1 MEAGAENTKRV
12 TASPMSNVE
21 CPMSVFGAVFREPLR
36 LGNVDIGHWTK
47 IMGMR
52 IGTEM
57 PSLDGATEWFNGT
70 QAHAEAEVKGQ
81 PTLVHFWSVS
91 CGMCKDNMPRVSQWR
106 DELKEQGL
114 RVVAI
119 HMPRYE
125 ADTDV
130 EAVRNAIS
138 TYGITE
144 PCAVD
149 NEHKL
154 REAFQNDQGYV
165 PAYYLFDAEGKL
177 RGFAAGERGV
187 DFLKATLDRVLA
199 QSAKATVGQTS

>member
-1 MEAGAENTKRV
+1 M
-12 TASPMSNVE
+12 P
-21 CPMSVFGAVFREPLR
+21 
-36 LGNVDIGHWTK
+36 
-47 IMGMR
+47 MR

-57 PSLDGATEWFNGT
+57 PQLDEATNWFGGT
-70 QAHAEAEVKGQ
+70 QAHAESEAKGH

-91 CGMCKDNMPRVSQWR
+91 CGVCKDNLPRIATWR

-114 RVVAI
+114 RVIAI

-125 ADTDV
+125 ADTDIELV
-130 EAVRNAIS
+130 REAIATYNIS
-138 TYGITE
+138 E

-154 REAFQNDQGYV
+154 RDVFQNDQGYV

-177 RGFAAGERGV
+177 RSFAAGERGV
-187 DFLKATLDRVLA
+187 DLLKSALDRILA
-199 QSAKATVGQTS
+199 PAKQAVTT